1 MEHLEHE
8 GVKVTEVIGVG
19 GISLK
24 SPYVMQTLSNI
35 MGVPIKVAAAQQA
48 GALGVAMCAAVVA
61 GIFDTLEYA
70 QQAMGKGVLA
80 EYKPNEA
87 NLEKYNILYN
97 RYKKL
102 SDFLETE

>member
-1 MEHLEHE
+1 
-8 GVKVTEVIGVG
+8 
-19 GISLK
+19 
-24 SPYVMQTLSNI
+24 MQTLSNI

-48 GALGVAMCAAVVA
+48 
-61 GIFDTLEYA
+61 
-70 QQAMGKGVLA
+70 MGQGELA
-80 EYKPNEA
+80 EYKPNED